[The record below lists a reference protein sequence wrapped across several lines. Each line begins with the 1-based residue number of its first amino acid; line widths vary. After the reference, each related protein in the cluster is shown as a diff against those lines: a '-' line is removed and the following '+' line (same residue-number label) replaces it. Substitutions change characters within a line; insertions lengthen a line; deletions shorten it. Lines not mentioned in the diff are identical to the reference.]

1 MASIVC
7 CFDIGIK
14 NLAYC
19 IYDSDKKKIIDWN
32 NYSLLEDGNVNDV
45 KDKYKCSS
53 TNCNKNGVY
62 TFREKYYCK
71 KHCSAEKPIFK
82 DLSGNILKNMPNVSV
97 LKEMLKTKGKIS
109 KEELHAKV
117 KETYALPIVKK
128 KSIKKLFDMEGLHDS
143 IRKFVIDHKESL
155 EKASVIGLENQP
167 VLKNPNM
174 KTVQILIYGTLRD
187 ILSPIPKMKL
197 IHAGKK
203 VQDTSVDAGDAG
215 YSDRKKAS
223 VERAKEFLKKNTQEQ
238 KFHELFHNSTK
249 TNDLADALSMCLD
262 YKF

>member
-1 MASIVC
+1 MASVVC

-45 KDKYKCSS
+45 KEKYKCSAAS
-53 TNCNKNGVY
+53 CDKNGVY

-71 KHCSAEKPIFK
+71 KHCGVEKPIFK
-82 DLSGNILKNMPNVSV
+82 DLSGNVLKTMPNVTV

-109 KEELHAKV
+109 KEELHKQV

-155 EKASVIGLENQP
+155 GKASVIGLENQP

-174 KTVQILIYGTLRD
+174 KTVQMFLYSCLKNILEQ
-187 ILSPIPKMKL
+187 SPKIKL

-203 VQDTSVDAGDAG
+203 VKDKEKGDKG
-215 YSDRKKAS
+215 YKDRKTAS
-223 VERAKEFLKKNTQEQ
+223 IEESKDFLKKHLQEQ
-238 KFHELFHNSTK
+238 KFHDLFNNSSK
-249 TNDLADALSMCLD
+249 KDDIGDALLMCLQ
-262 YKF
+262 FNE

>member
-1 MASIVC
+1 MASVIC

-187 ILSPIPKMKL
+187 ILS
-197 IHAGKK
+197 HAGKK

>member
-1 MASIVC
+1 MASVIC

-19 IYDSDKKKIIDWN
+19 IYDSTNKKIIDWN

-45 KDKYKCSS
+45 KDKYKCSDVS
-53 TNCNKNGVY
+53 CSKNALY
-62 TFREKYYCK
+62 TFGEKHYCT
-71 KHCSAEKPIFK
+71 KHCVKPIFK
-82 DLSGNILKNMPNVSV
+82 DLSGNILKVMPTVSI

-109 KEELHAKV
+109 KEELHKQI

-155 EKASVIGLENQP
+155 GKASVIGLENQP

-174 KTVQILIYGTLRD
+174 KTVQILIYASLRD
-187 ILSPIPKMKL
+187 ILTPIPKMKL

-238 KFHELFHNSTK
+238 KFHELFHNSKK